1 MCKTCEMC
9 EKAADR
15 YLSAL
20 EWVPDWF
27 VISEMVK
34 DLDNND
40 LDIIELDKPTTWYN
54 KYKQRKNER

>member
-1 MCKTCEMC
+1 MC
-9 EKAADR
+9 EKATDR
-15 YLSAL
+15 YPSVL

-27 VISEMVK
+27 VTSEMVN

-40 LDIIELDKPTTWYN
+40 LDIIELDKPITCYN